1 MAAFSQEAISNSIP
15 SNQPFQA
22 YCLQEDPVG
31 ILGTKSSDNMSPAES
46 TSAVNETIC
55 RKKETL
61 GLKAM
66 SPMIH
71 SGVKD
76 DKAANNCCSSANCTD
91 DPNNESQVKNV
102 SLNAKDGSNAV
113 SICQQKK
120 AEESL
125 NQLGNVP
132 KDGDTSSITVPFGW
146 RRIISDGRIIYIS
159 PSECQLRSLQE
170 VMVYLQSDGT
180 CKCGLE
186 CPVIIDRVFNFNP
199 SIISKPWNVADFS
212 WNDATKLCNHKRKI
226 IAMATF
232 QNSTNL
238 QSSMTPP
245 QETSQSSISR
255 SELSH
260 KKETGLTTRKKR
272 GLKGK
277 NRSPFDGV
285 LVSQLLAQRDK
296 LGLRREKKDEL
307 HPRVPSV
314 SNHLSEAQGL
324 PTVHTENTTLQA
336 TTLSESTK
344 QNLTEY
350 NQENVI
356 HSNVSESNNL
366 TGQFEMVGSW
376 GISDNDYKRSDSLGC
391 STESVMGM
399 HNRTSQ
405 TTAQVTCP
413 SVCGSQSSCLKQVLS
428 TNSFSSLESDSIQK
442 NVDHNRLLY
451 TKPTAALP
459 NSNTSH
465 NVRPCLQQQPY
476 SSPQSLFSTSNI
488 VAGSINCISGNY
500 PNQPSTGHIFSS
512 QLQINQCLGLN
523 GQLPCGMLSSLSQQI
538 CSASVPFRVDNSN
551 VIPLTN
557 TLFPGTNSIT
567 TTNSNVT
574 VSPQAGLHGVT
585 VGNIPSPQSSN
596 ICEIETLSSK
606 QKIKK
611 IAKNKVG
618 KFGCMLDR
626 SSPCPNV
633 DVRQIPPEHHRPPPE
648 AIAAITGVNSSLHSG
663 PNTIPTLLPAGNN
676 LNYQRNYTT
685 DSHYTLNC
693 PVGPVTSNVVGLS
706 TQPCR
711 TEVENNFIDS
721 VSKTAETSQS
731 NVNTASFIHNANAL
745 TWPKPL
751 SNQSIPIQDSITC
764 SQQTKGQLFSYPN
777 CATVMNK
784 TNNTPIH
791 SYNNIPLNV
800 QITNNVQTTSN
811 NPLLNRNL
819 SNYENQSALSH
830 NRNLSV
836 SNAESM
842 TLMNNSVCTNTNGNN
857 FQIKSPSQDCNKN
870 SSSTSLL
877 HTYSNPSG
885 VPSHSSSMSSLI
897 LPVTSN
903 NIIFTSSLNVPN
915 PSGCPSVTSVNQ
927 NLLGFP
933 ITSVATQTGQ
943 SATGLPPASV
953 MACFQQ
959 PRPGL
964 TINAQQ
970 SVLYNGTTNPS
981 ASNHNNC
988 SATATNLFMP
998 TTTLSGIDGPPG
1010 SLRPSILQQSVSP
1023 GFLVQQVLS
1032 QKVSSDYPAGN
1043 VLSSAAR
1050 AQVVQQVSG
1059 MVLPAPQSGASSSS
1073 QQVLLAPTQIRMP
1086 GNNNLSSLITML
1098 PTGGTSGSVVT
1109 GTQVL
1114 ASPAQQ
1120 MVIQDSVRPNVV
1132 NPQQQL
1138 LQNNCFIMGPSQP
1151 TFVARHPQTLVG
1163 PSPGQVTCHTNM
1175 PLSVSGNGCGGILYN
1190 SHQDPTLVN
1199 SSSLVG
1205 SIYQKNHDSTEVIQ
1219 HVVNGSETQTTIIG
1233 KEQNVNG
1240 NYQSDHS
1247 PSRRS
1252 VVQSVEENE
1261 NGHCLWAGNQ
1271 ASGTGINTLNNQ
1283 VTSGVLNH
1291 VSTSAKGGSV
1301 PSNISGQTLLSSCG
1315 PVLLNDTT
1323 GHSQSLTVSNMTN
1336 VIPMM
1341 GGQCAINSPMPPLS
1355 VPNVTAVT
1363 TSMTQVI
1370 PAVGIAP
1377 QILGQPVQPVV
1388 QVINAVPFNSM
1399 QNAVLVSGGP
1409 NILSQT
1415 VRLDAL
1421 QPAPMVGASPASN
1434 IFNSVILPP
1443 SSMTC
1448 VQTSQM
1454 AATVSVNSQQSTLP
1468 VTNHNDDGRNA
1479 TDIAAE
1485 ARATPGSNSS
1495 CSTPLSTSS
1504 STPVPVND
1512 STQTILNQGN
1522 SPTSRKRNR
1531 DGKRKMTSQTVASM
1545 LQLGNQVSPVVV
1557 PGISGSGPQQQF
1569 LQQPLL
1575 HTVTVLPSLQ
1585 GHQPRQVIHQQVVN
1599 YSSITPVGG
1608 HQLLT
1613 TGLASPLGIV
1623 QPLNMLGVTPS
1634 GTTVIQNIPVQQ
1646 MMPGPPLQSVTVL
1659 QGPHTVNPIPQD
1671 QQPMVV
1677 NDPSALGVQPTH
1689 IHSAFDG
1696 GSLVPNLVAASPVI
1710 GTAVGGP
1717 EVLVNGSVQATQPVA
1732 SVRQAVS
1739 SQQFASVVPQ
1749 IVPSTSQTATST
1761 TNTRNV
1767 HIAKLNA
1774 SSSCVGSNTRLMMNS
1789 ISCETP
1795 TTTISSTDSS
1805 TDNADK
1811 ENKHAKPLNEE
1822 ISLQARSIGVQSGE
1836 IEDNS
1841 VTQSGNLDS
1850 ASNITEATVNNFV
1863 EENISDQ
1870 NHSLNSGQEKVSVEG
1885 NNKYFHPNICSNES
1899 VWSDPVNLSS
1909 AVEQDKNIT
1918 EVSIVLEGDT
1928 VSAENQAEISEP
1940 SVQVIIS
1947 SEENKN
1953 DRNLE
1958 NNNEDISDIPSAL
1971 DLSTANPLIPLFE
1984 ANKTVGLCN
1993 VEQIE
1998 RNIEKEETTCV
2009 DITEEWNSTALS
2021 ELPSETTDN
2030 AAENASTAS
2039 SDTSEQTSDGHVTSD
2054 SGVESSQ
2061 EPMNLACNRGERNS
2075 VSLEM
2080 LDAIPETLVTE
2091 DISPPF
2097 EDVIDQEIED
2107 VQKNRRKGVK
2117 RHWREMLVLS
2127 QEGSKEQESE
2137 DDTPS
2142 SPPLPPQ
2149 PRTFNVGDLVWG
2161 QIRGFPSWP
2170 GKLVREDEVKGNHL
2184 KTEAGKLWVKWFGD
2198 HTFTQ
2203 VEPEKLKTLSEG
2215 LEAHHRARKKHRRG
2229 RKMNTHLEN
2238 AIQEAMLELDRQT
2251 TSLVKGSSVASHS
2264 PPITNSRAGKSRGP
2278 KYRRLR

>member
-1 MAAFSQEAISNSIP
+1 MAAFSQEAIPNSIP

-22 YCLQEDPVG
+22 FCLQEDPIG

-46 TSAVNETIC
+46 TSSVNETVC
-55 RKKETL
+55 RKKDTL

-66 SPMIH
+66 SSIIH
-71 SGVKD
+71 AGVKD
-76 DKAANNCCSSANCTD
+76 DKAINNCCSSVNCTD
-91 DPNNESQVKNV
+91 VSPNNESQVENV
-102 SLNAKDGSNAV
+102 SLNAKDGCNAV
-113 SICQQKK
+113 SICQPKK
-120 AEESL
+120 SEEPIH
-125 NQLGNVP
+125 QLGNVP

-199 SIISKPWNVADFS
+199 SIFSKPWNVADFS

-238 QSSMTPP
+238 QSTMTSSQDTP
-245 QETSQSSISR
+245 QSSVSR
-255 SELSH
+255 SEINH
-260 KKETGLTTRKKR
+260 KKETGLTTKKKR

-296 LGLRREKKDEL
+296 LGLRRDKKDDI
-307 HPRVPSV
+307 HSRVPSV

-324 PTVHTENTTLQA
+324 STVHTENTSLQT

-344 QNLTEY
+344 QTLSEY
-350 NQENVI
+350 NQENVL

-366 TGQFEMVGSW
+366 TGQYEMVNTW
-376 GISDNDYKRSDSLGC
+376 GITDNDYKRSDSLGC
-391 STESVMGM
+391 TDSTM

-405 TTAQVTCP
+405 VTVQVTCS
-413 SVCGSQSSCLKQVLS
+413 SVCGSQSNCLKQVLS
-428 TNSFSSLESDSIQK
+428 TNSLSSVETESLQK

-459 NSNTSH
+459 NNNNNNTSH
-465 NVRPCLQQQPY
+465 NIRPCLQQQPY
-476 SSPQSLFSTSNI
+476 SSPQSLFSSSNI

-500 PNQPSTGHIFSS
+500 SNQPSTGHIFSS

-538 CSASVPFRVDNSN
+538 CSASVPFRVDSSN

-557 TLFPGTNSIT
+557 TLFAGSNSIN
-567 TTNSNVT
+567 TTNSNIT
-574 VSPQAGLHGVT
+574 VSPQAGLQGVT
-585 VGNIPSPQSSN
+585 VGNIPSPQASN
-596 ICEIETLSSK
+596 ICEVETVSSK
-606 QKIKK
+606 QKMKK
-611 IAKNKVG
+611 IVKNKVG

-626 SSPCPNV
+626 TSPCPNV

-663 PNTIPTLLPAGNN
+663 QNSIPTLLSAGNN

-693 PVGPVTSNVVGLS
+693 PVTSNVVGLS

-721 VSKTAETSQS
+721 ISKTVETSQS
-731 NVNTASFIHNANAL
+731 TVNSTSFIHNANAL
-745 TWPKPL
+745 SWPKSL
-751 SNQSIPIQDSITC
+751 SSTSIPIQDSITS
-764 SQQTKGQLFSYPN
+764 SQQTKGQLFPYPN
-777 CATVMNK
+777 CATVMSK
-784 TNNTPIH
+784 TNNTPVH

-800 QITNNVQTTSN
+800 QMANNVQTTSN
-811 NPLLNRNL
+811 NPILNRNL
-819 SNYENQSALSH
+819 SNYENQSVLSH
-830 NRNLSV
+830 TRNLSV

-857 FQIKSPSQDCNKN
+857 YQIKSPTQECNKN

-915 PSGCPSVTSVNQ
+915 SSGCPSVTSVNQ

-933 ITSVATQTGQ
+933 VTSVATQTGQ
-943 SATGLPPASV
+943 NATAPLPPASV

-988 SATATNLFMP
+988 GPTATNLFMP
-998 TTTLSGIDGPPG
+998 ATSLSGIDGPTG

-1190 SHQDPTLVN
+1190 SHHDPTLVN

-1205 SIYQKNHDSTEVIQ
+1205 SIYQKNHESNEVIQ
-1219 HVVNGSETQTTIIG
+1219 HVVNGSETQATIIG

-1252 VVQSVEENE
+1252 IVQSVEESE

-1271 ASGTGINTLNNQ
+1271 ASGTNINTLNNQ
-1283 VTSGVLNH
+1283 VTNGVLNH
-1291 VSTSAKGGSV
+1291 ASTSAKGGSV

-1454 AATVSVNSQQSTLP
+1454 AASVSVNSQQSALP

-1512 STQTILNQGN
+1512 ATQTILNQGN

-1717 EVLVNGSVQATQPVA
+1717 EVLVNGTVQATQPVA
-1732 SVRQAVS
+1732 SVQRQAVS
-1739 SQQFASVVPQ
+1739 SQQFASVIPQ

-1767 HIAKLNA
+1767 HITKLNV
-1774 SSSCVGSNTRLMMNS
+1774 SGSCVGSHTRLMMNS
-1789 ISCETP
+1789 VSCETP
-1795 TTTISSTDSS
+1795 VTSLSSSDSVS
-1805 TDNADK
+1805 DNADK
-1811 ENKHAKPLNEE
+1811 DCKLAKPIEE
-1822 ISLQARSIGVQSGE
+1822 VSLQARSIGVQSGE
-1836 IEDNS
+1836 MEDNT
-1841 VTQSGNLDS
+1841 VTQPSNVESAVHTTEQAVTNSVKENNPEQNLSVD
-1850 ASNITEATVNNFV
+1850 N
-1863 EENISDQ
+1863 
-1870 NHSLNSGQEKVSVEG
+1870 GQEKVSVDG
-1885 NNKYFHPNICSNES
+1885 NNKYFQSNVVCSNES
-1899 VWSDPVNLSS
+1899 VWSNPVNLSS
-1909 AVEQDKNIT
+1909 AIEQEKCVAEVALISERETTVAIENQS
-1918 EVSIVLEGDT
+1918 EVSE
-1928 VSAENQAEISEP
+1928 S
-1940 SVQVIIS
+1940 SVQNAIS
-1947 SEENKN
+1947 SEENKTG
-1953 DRNLE
+1953 RSLE
-1958 NNNEDISDIPSAL
+1958 NSNEDVSDLPSAL

-1984 ANKTVGLCN
+1984 ANKGIGLCN

-1998 RNIEKEETTCV
+1998 RNIEKEETACV

-2170 GKLVREDEVKGNHL
+2170 GKLVREDEVKGNHI
-2184 KTEAGKLWVKWFGD
+2184 KTEAGKR
-2198 HTFTQ
+2198 T
-2203 VEPEKLKTLSEG
+2203 
-2215 LEAHHRARKKHRRG
+2215 
-2229 RKMNTHLEN
+2229 
-2238 AIQEAMLELDRQT
+2238 
-2251 TSLVKGSSVASHS
+2251 
-2264 PPITNSRAGKSRGP
+2264 
-2278 KYRRLR
+2278 